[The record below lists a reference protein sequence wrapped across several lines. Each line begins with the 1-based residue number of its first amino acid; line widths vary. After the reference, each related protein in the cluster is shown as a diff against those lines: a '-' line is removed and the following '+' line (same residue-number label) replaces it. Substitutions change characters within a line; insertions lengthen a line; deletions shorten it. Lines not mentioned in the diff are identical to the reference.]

1 MRGKTRDPIIALL
14 AEMNSIAVSLGP
26 RRITKDGASL
36 KSSMCQPKVAS
47 ASADVRKVL
56 TISGLPTFLNF
67 RVTVPSAS
75 SIGMSL

>member
-36 KSSMCQPKVAS
+36 KSSICQCFRRCSKGAHDKRAPDLS
-47 ASADVRKVL
+47 EFQGHRTVRIINRYELVD
-56 TISGLPTFLNF
+56 
-67 RVTVPSAS
+67 
-75 SIGMSL
+75 